1 MVLQMVQP
9 GTKLTK
15 PIINVV
21 CATTCFHSSYR
32 QERQQDSVYIT
43 WALLFAKEPSFNW
56 TSKGS
61 TH

>member
-15 PIINVV
+15 PIIDVV

-32 QERQQDSVYIT
+32 QETQQDSVLRGLYS
-43 WALLFAKEPSFNW
+43 LPKEPSYP
-56 TSKGS
+56 
-61 TH
+61 

>member
-15 PIINVV
+15 PIIDVV

-32 QERQQDSVYIT
+32 QETQQDSVLRGLYS
-43 WALLFAKEPSFNW
+43 LPKEPSFNW